1 VAVEPCN
8 HGEVKVA
15 VAAEVKE
22 RLAHLVHQNHEDQYQ
37 DKLAQ
42 AEVAWYGTNSPT

>member
-1 VAVEPCN
+1 MAGDE
-8 HGEVKVA
+8 EETEA
-15 VAAEVKE
+15 LTAARWSASETEE

-42 AEVAWYGTNSPT
+42 AEVAW